1 MTCRKASPV
10 FPKTEKSTSL
20 SGTGSFRVIMELHS
34 ACNLAAAQAA
44 GAHVDVLG
52 RAVDDGLDALHVG
65 LPGTVGTSV
74 RVADLD
80 TEGNALVAEFALRH
94 G

>member
-1 MTCRKASPV
+1 M
-10 FPKTEKSTSL
+10 
-20 SGTGSFRVIMELHS
+20 GTGSFRVIMELHS

-74 RVADLD
+74 RVADLNAK
-80 TEGNALVAEFALRH
+80 GNTLVAEFALRH